1 MAGDY
6 NLGLLD
12 DDDYKVS
19 VLRTK
24 LLGIAEC
31 FMYRLPK
38 GSASPYRADGWP
50 LTKPLQCVSL
60 RVERRGDVLLL
71 IFTYTHG
78 DVGARGQQKLF
89 ALCPIDIVNQTESEK
104 RKVDHFVEAVLDS
117 TRYFVVRV
125 KDEKANREAMIG
137 LGFRDREEAGDF
149 RAALT
154 KYEQDIKKEFSNR

>member
-1 MAGDY
+1 MGDFD
-6 NLGLLD
+6 LGLLD

-38 GSASPYRADGWP
+38 GSSSPYRAETWP

-60 RVERRGDVLLL
+60 RIERRGDVLLL
-71 IFTYTHG
+71 IFTYTV
-78 DVGARGQQKLF
+78 DGQKGSKLF
-89 ALCPIDIVNQTESEK
+89 ALCSIDIVNKNHKLE
-104 RKVDHFVEAVLDS
+104 HYVEAVLDS
-117 TRYFVVRV
+117 TRYFVIRV
-125 KDEKANREAMIG
+125 TDEKAGREALIG

-149 RAALT
+149 RAALA
-154 KYEQDIKKEFSNR
+154 KYETDIQHGR

>member
-1 MAGDY
+1 MGDFD
-6 NLGLLD
+6 LGLLD

-38 GSASPYRADGWP
+38 GSTSPYRAESWP

-60 RVERRGDVLLL
+60 RIERRGDVLLL
-71 IFTYTHG
+71 IFTYTQDGHKG
-78 DVGARGQQKLF
+78 SKLF
-89 ALCPIDIVNQTESEK
+89 ALCSIDIVNKDKKLE
-104 RKVDHFVEAVLDS
+104 HYVEAVLDS
-117 TRYFVVRV
+117 TRYFTIRV
-125 KDEKANREAMIG
+125 KDEKAGREALIG

-149 RAALT
+149 RAALA
-154 KYEQDIKKEFSNR
+154 KYETDIAHGR